1 MREVGGQSPQCA
13 ADLLL
18 GLRHGK
24 SNSTDE
30 SITEMNEDS
39 GVVIHETGGLGPA
52 RVSRFTMKWIYN
64 ASHRTHWAFIPYYLV
79 KCGSSVHELGDDV
92 HT

>member
-1 MREVGGQSPQCA
+1 MREVKGQSPQCA

-30 SITEMNEDS
+30 SITEMNEDG
-39 GVVIHETGGLGPA
+39 GVVIHENRGLGPA
-52 RVSRFTMKWIYN
+52 RVSRFTRN
-64 ASHRTHWAFIPYYLV
+64 
-79 KCGSSVHELGDDV
+79 GSTTL
-92 HT
+92 HTEPTGLLYHITW